1 MGSNIYYV
9 LYDGSIT
16 ADSRTQ
22 EPFSNLKAYKESA
35 NQPPLRMP
43 VSGTPAVGAPV
54 APTSGAADFSMKDS
68 GAAAIIDAKKAVIF
82 DLFHTLTSLE
92 STLGPN
98 RRTTS
103 EMLGVSREDWNDQLL
118 RKSRDRL
125 VGSKKDAF
133 EIIAGMARAI
143 DRSISDE
150 KIKAAS
156 GNRIAQ
162 FAAALSAIPA
172 ETIAVLES
180 LKKRGKR
187 IGLISNADVTEAAAW
202 GGSKIGHLFDSTIFS
217 CVVGCV
223 KPEREIY
230 ELSLR
235 ELGVSPDEAVFVGDG
250 GSNELEG
257 AKKIGMAT
265 IMMTGIIKSLWPE
278 QIADRRRHADFV
290 IEQLNELTFSTSQE
304 AHMP

>member
-1 MGSNIYYV
+1 
-9 LYDGSIT
+9 
-16 ADSRTQ
+16 
-22 EPFSNLKAYKESA
+22 
-35 NQPPLRMP
+35 
-43 VSGTPAVGAPV
+43 
-54 APTSGAADFSMKDS
+54 MKDRD
-68 GAAAIIDAKKAVIF
+68 ANAVIDAKKAVIF

-103 EMLGVSREDWNDQLL
+103 EILGVRREDWNDQLL

-143 DRSISDE
+143 DRSISEE
-150 KIKAAS
+150 KITAATE
-156 GNRIAQ
+156 NRIAQ

-172 ETIAVLES
+172 ETVAVLES

-187 IGLISNADVTEAAAW
+187 IGLISNADVTEVAAW

-223 KPEREIY
+223 KPERQIY

-257 AKKIGMAT
+257 AKKVGMAT
-265 IMMTGIIKSLWPE
+265 IMVTGIVEKLWPD
-278 QIADRRRHADFV
+278 QIADRSRHADFV
-290 IEQLNELTFSTSQE
+290 IGRVSDLAEGGQGN
-304 AHMP
+304 

>member
-1 MGSNIYYV
+1 
-9 LYDGSIT
+9 
-16 ADSRTQ
+16 
-22 EPFSNLKAYKESA
+22 
-35 NQPPLRMP
+35 
-43 VSGTPAVGAPV
+43 
-54 APTSGAADFSMKDS
+54 MKDRD
-68 GAAAIIDAKKAVIF
+68 ANAVIDAKKAVIF

-150 KIKAAS
+150 KIKAATE
-156 GNRIAQ
+156 NRIAQ
-162 FAAALSAIPA
+162 FAAALNAIPA

-187 IGLISNADVTEAAAW
+187 IGLISNADVTEVAAW

-257 AKKIGMAT
+257 AKKVGMAT
-265 IMMTGIIKSLWPE
+265 IMVTGIAEKLWPD

-290 IEQLNELTFSTSQE
+290 IGRVSDLAEGGQGK
-304 AHMP
+304 